1 MIRTTLPLALAL
13 ALACAACSKPA
24 APTPAT
30 PPAPQVR
37 VSTPWDSM
45 EAQKK
50 KAQDVQKTVDDQA
63 KRQQQAVEAQEQ

>member
-1 MIRTTLPLALAL
+1 MIRATLPLAL

-30 PPAPQVR
+30 PPTPQAR

>member
-1 MIRTTLPLALAL
+1 MIRTTLPLAL

-24 APTPAT
+24 PPTPAT
-30 PPAPQVR
+30 PPTPQAR

>member
-1 MIRTTLPLALAL
+1 MIRIVLPLALVL
-13 ALACAACSKPA
+13 GCAACSKPA
-24 APTPAT
+24 APAPQT
-30 PPAPQVR
+30 PPTPQAR

-63 KRQQQAVEAQEQ
+63 RRQREAVDAQTQ

>member
-1 MIRTTLPLALAL
+1 MIRIPLPFALV
-13 ALACAACSKPA
+13 LACAACSKPA
-24 APTPAT
+24 PPTPQQ
-30 PPAPQVR
+30 PPAPQAR

-63 KRQQQAVEAQEQ
+63 KAQRDAVDAQTQ

>member
-1 MIRTTLPLALAL
+1 MIRTAFPFALV
-13 ALACAACSKPA
+13 LACAACSKPA
-24 APTPAT
+24 
-30 PPAPQVR
+30 PPAPQQPPTPQAR

-63 KRQQQAVEAQEQ
+63 KAQREAVDAQTQ

>member
-1 MIRTTLPLALAL
+1 MNRTVLPLALV
-13 ALACAACSKPA
+13 LACAACSKPA
-24 APTPAT
+24 PPTPHEPPT
-30 PPAPQVR
+30 PQAR

-63 KRQQQAVEAQEQ
+63 KAQRAAVDAQAQ

>member
-1 MIRTTLPLALAL
+1 MIRTALPLVLV
-13 ALACAACSKPA
+13 LACTACSKPA

-30 PPAPQVR
+30 PPTPQAR

-63 KRQQQAVEAQEQ
+63 KRQREAVDAQTQ

>member
-1 MIRTTLPLALAL
+1 MIRTALSLALVIV
-13 ALACAACSKPA
+13 CSACSKPA
-24 APTPAT
+24 PPTPVQPPT
-30 PPAPQVR
+30 PQAR

-63 KRQQQAVEAQEQ
+63 KRQHEAVEAQTQ

>member
-1 MIRTTLPLALAL
+1 MIRIVLPLALVI
-13 ALACAACSKPA
+13 ACGACSKPA
-24 APTPAT
+24 PPTPQQPPT
-30 PPAPQVR
+30 PQAR

-63 KRQQQAVEAQEQ
+63 KAQRAAVDAQTQ